1 MFGAHLLFFKEKQ
14 CFNLYLNQ
22 IFKLEYLGSREC
34 MIHLHNET
42 TKAFY
47 GVMIPRPP
55 IIFGA
60 HTSSQ
65 QTLVIVVS
73 STPPHEKLC
82 NKALP
87 YLRAF
92 FDLPNKDE
100 KP

>member
-1 MFGAHLLFFKEKQ
+1 
-14 CFNLYLNQ
+14 
-22 IFKLEYLGSREC
+22 
-34 MIHLHNET
+34 
-42 TKAFY
+42 
-47 GVMIPRPP
+47 MIPRPP
-55 IIFGA
+55 TIFGA

-100 KP
+100 EP